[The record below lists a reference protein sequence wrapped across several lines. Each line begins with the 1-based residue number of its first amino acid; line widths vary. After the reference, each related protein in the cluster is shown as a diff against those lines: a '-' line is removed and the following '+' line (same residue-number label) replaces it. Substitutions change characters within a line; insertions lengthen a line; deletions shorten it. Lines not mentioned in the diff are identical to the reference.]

1 MNWIVDIIILGLNFF
16 YTYVGNYGLS
26 IIFLTVIINIA
37 LYPLTLSSIIQM
49 AALQKI
55 QPKIQEIQKKYKD
68 KPAELQKELG
78 NIYKTEKVNPFG
90 GCLPMLLKIPFFIGF
105 FMALQITEF
114 LDIISNPNINSSF
127 LWIANLAKPDPTY
140 TMIILIAISTYLSQK
155 SMPNAASNQQMA
167 GFNMFMPIFIAF
179 VSISFPAGVQLYWIA
194 SSLVGAAQQF
204 FIMKYVVL
212 KKESF

>member
-1 MNWIVDIIILGLNFF
+1 MSWLIDIMLAGLNFF
-16 YTYVGNYGLS
+16 YSYTGNYGFS
-26 IIFLTVIINIA
+26 IIFLTILINMA
-37 LYPLTLSSIIQM
+37 LYPLTLSSIVQM
-49 AALQKI
+49 SALQKI
-55 QPKIQEIQKKYKD
+55 QPKIQEIQKKFKE
-68 KPAELQKELG
+68 KPAELQKALSE
-78 NIYKTEKVNPFG
+78 IYKNEKVNPFG

-105 FMALQITEF
+105 FMALQSTQF
-114 LDIISNPNINSSF
+114 KSIIADPSVNSSF